1 MSCAPRSKVVR
12 PACVSFCS
20 TVVKQP
26 APMDCCELYAGAG
39 GLATGLERAGFD
51 HLLLVDSDA
60 ACIDTLKRN
69 GFTHTRLARVED
81 VDFTPFEGVSL
92 LCGGPPCQPWSLGG
106 KDSGQGDERNG
117 WESTL
122 RAVEQCRPKAVLFE
136 NVRGFLRP
144 IFAKYRES
152 IRERLEGMGYNLI
165 IESVNAKHYGVP
177 QHRERVFIVGFLS
190 PAARAAYVSPRP
202 ADRVVTVREALSPL
216 GEPNERNGHALHCNA
231 RAYAGHTGSSWD
243 GVAKTITSGTNG
255 LGGGA
260 NTLRLADGSVR
271 YFTVR
276 EAATLQSFPDN
287 YQFPETWTMAFRQI
301 GNAVPVQLGY
311 VFGEA
316 VAAALSADEAS
327 MSTD

>member
-1 MSCAPRSKVVR
+1 MYC
-12 PACVSFCS
+12 
-20 TVVKQP
+20 
-26 APMDCCELYAGAG
+26 GAG
-39 GLATGLERAGFD
+39 GLATGLVRAGF
-51 HLLLVDSDA
+51 HHVLLVDSDA
-60 ACIDTLKRN
+60 ACIETLKRN
-69 GFTHTRLARVED
+69 GFTNTRHARVED
-81 VDFTPFEGVSL
+81 VDFTPFADVSL

-122 RAVEQCRPKAVLFE
+122 RAVEQCTPKAVLFE

-144 IFAKYRES
+144 KFAKYRES
-152 IRERLEGMGYNLI
+152 IRERLKGMGYNLI
-165 IESVNAKHYGVP
+165 IESVNAKDYGVP
-177 QHRERVFIVGFLS
+177 QHRERVFIVGFLN
-190 PAARAAYVSPRP
+190 PAARAAYVSPP
-202 ADRVVTVREALSPL
+202 TTDRVVTVREALTPL
-216 GEPNERNGHALHCNA
+216 GKPDGRNGHSLHGNA

-243 GVAKTITSGTNG
+243 EIAKTITSGANG

-260 NTLRLADGSVR
+260 NTLQLADGSVR

-287 YQFPETWTMAFRQI
+287 YQFPETWTTAYRQI

-316 VAAALSADEAS
+316 VAAALSADAS
-327 MSTD
+327 MSTN